1 MGDGMS
7 DQQLI
12 AYRALRGLHES
23 TWRLFDGFAGVVML
37 GEPEMALRASIFQL
51 ETARKALDY
60 AEKSVRA
67 ALQSIELEE
76 LMDGEECEGCGEP
89 AVLMDDNLIPLCRS
103 CADGCETEEFDA

>member
-1 MGDGMS
+1 MTDN
-7 DQQLI
+7 QI
-12 AYRALRGLHES
+12 ER
-23 TWRLFDGFAGVVML
+23 
-37 GEPEMALRASIFQL
+37 
-51 ETARKALDY
+51 
-60 AEKSVRA
+60 

>member
-67 ALQSIELEE
+67 ALSTTLQQ
-76 LMDGEECEGCGEP
+76 EGSEG
-89 AVLMDDNLIPLCRS
+89 
-103 CADGCETEEFDA
+103 G